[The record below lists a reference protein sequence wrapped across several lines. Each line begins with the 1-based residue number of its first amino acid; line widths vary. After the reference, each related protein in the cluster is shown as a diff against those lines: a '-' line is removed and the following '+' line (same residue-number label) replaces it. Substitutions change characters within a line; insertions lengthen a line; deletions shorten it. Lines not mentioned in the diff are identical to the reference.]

1 MVKYM
6 KRPDQYDLDGFI
18 EFLKKDSLLLD
29 YLKYGEIEKFFK
41 RLELYAAPY
50 GTSGII
56 QILYES
62 GIDVLNYLDYIPEGA
77 FYARKIEDVFIVP
90 DHIKSIIDQAFQN
103 SSLTKLVL
111 SKNSQLESIG
121 GLAFTKSNLS
131 GEVYLPDSLKSLF
144 LSAFYNTK
152 VTAINLPSSCVIK
165 DYSDMRGRIEFK
177 IVTRV

>member
-1 MVKYM
+1 MVKYK

-18 EFLKKDSLLLD
+18 DFLKKDSLLFD
-29 YLKYGEIEKFFK
+29 YLKQGEIEKFFK
-41 RLELYAAPY
+41 RLALYAAPY
-50 GTSGII
+50 GTSGVI
-56 QILYES
+56 QVLYES

-77 FYARKIEDVFIVP
+77 FYSRKIEDIFTVP
-90 DHIKSIIDQAFQN
+90 NHIKVIGERAFQF
-103 SSLTKLVL
+103 SSLTKLDL
-111 SKNSQLESIG
+111 SKNSQLEFIREA
-121 GLAFTKSNLS
+121 AFLKSNLT

-165 DYSDMRGRIEFK
+165 DYSDMRGIIEFK